1 MESRAAT
8 APHDQPQSGEPP
20 SNDLAGTRLRL
31 LYELGCAFAAR
42 VDLDDLSAL
51 VVAKCRDA
59 FDAEGVSILLLD
71 AHRNELYVPYVA
83 DADPE
88 VTARL
93 LSLRFPADRGI
104 AGAVLQ
110 SGRSVRIDDVATDPR
125 FYGGVDRRTGVT
137 TRNLLCAPLTSRQGT
152 IGVVQVLNRR
162 DSGSFTDDDLAFLD
176 ALAGSVAVAIENAR
190 FYAQLKQQ
198 VAALE
203 AAVHEH
209 NELLALHRE
218 LDIANRIQQSILPRT
233 FPAFSG
239 RTDFEIFAAML
250 PAREVGGDFYDFFLI
265 DEDRLGFLIGDV
277 SGKGVPAALF
287 MAVSRTLLKSI
298 ALEGTP
304 PGECLRRVN
313 SLLIPENSAEM
324 FVTVFYAILNTATGE
339 IEYAS
344 G

>member
-1 MESRAAT
+1 MGSRAAS
-8 APHDQPQSGEPP
+8 APRDQARSDDP
-20 SNDLAGTRLRL
+20 SSTRLRL
-31 LYELGCAFAAR
+31 LYDLGCAFAAR
-42 VDLDDLSAL
+42 VDLDELSAL

-162 DSGSFTDDDLAFLD
+162 DGGSFTDDDLAFLD

-203 AAVHEH
+203 
-209 NELLALHRE
+209 
-218 LDIANRIQQSILPRT
+218 
-233 FPAFSG
+233 
-239 RTDFEIFAAML
+239 
-250 PAREVGGDFYDFFLI
+250 
-265 DEDRLGFLIGDV
+265 
-277 SGKGVPAALF
+277 
-287 MAVSRTLLKSI
+287 
-298 ALEGTP
+298 
-304 PGECLRRVN
+304 
-313 SLLIPENSAEM
+313 
-324 FVTVFYAILNTATGE
+324 
-339 IEYAS
+339 
-344 G
+344 